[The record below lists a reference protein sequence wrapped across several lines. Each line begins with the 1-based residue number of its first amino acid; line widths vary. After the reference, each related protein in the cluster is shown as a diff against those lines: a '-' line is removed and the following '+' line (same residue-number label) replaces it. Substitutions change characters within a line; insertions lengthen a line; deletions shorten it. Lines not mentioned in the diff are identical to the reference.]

1 MSTPVT
7 GNNIPLAGFYDR
19 VRNGTHDGKD
29 YDRHLFVAGRIFQSA
44 EANEMESMLQTRIK
58 GIADALFKDGDIA
71 RDARCIVA
79 EDPNNTSLVNVTLEG
94 GAVYLSGAMRGVAPK
109 SFTAPKSGTIMIGIW
124 MVTNV
129 VTSADDTTLLDPASG
144 TRGYN
149 EPGAERLQIIPTWG
163 YQGDGTTGAQF
174 FPIYYID
181 DGQLRAKELP
191 PNLDAVTQAIA
202 RYDVDSNGSN
212 YVVSGMNVSRMD
224 DDATTGDFVFNID
237 AGRAR
242 VNGFGITLNTARR
255 LRQSFVPDLTL
266 IDSESFAPPSGGG
279 TATYSVARPPM
290 QSIVKL
296 QVTRNVVEQVTRG
309 QQADGRDSLSQPSAV
324 RINKIYIP
332 GAKPTDPHQKDYVMG
347 TDWIYGKG
355 TTGNDL
361 YSIIDWSPSG
371 QEPASGVKYSVDY
384 DYTDANATPDKWDES
399 TFTLS
404 NIAKNGSILMTY
416 NSMLPRIDRLVID
429 ESGKFSWIIG
439 VATNNNPVPPPVPS
453 NVLALAQVSHTWFKG
468 ATGSK
473 RNLDSVIA
481 DSVHVVSMSDLVGM
495 NQRMDTLTEMIAQ
508 LNLVSDINTRDN
520 TMKRGLFVD
529 PFTSERNRDPSFTQ
543 SAALTANSLQLP
555 IQGPTA
561 GHNDNSTPS
570 QDIVAQLSCDYVLE
584 TVLGNEARTGEMKVN
599 PYMAFAPFPSE
610 VTLNPSVDRWVRTE
624 TVWLSAETRYFTT
637 TVYAPWTI
645 SWGTHGTTE
654 VTGSNEVNE
663 LAGTTTRD
671 DEYLR
676 EIDVNFTVRG
686 FAPNETLTEV
696 KFDNLVVTPQN
707 P

>member
-19 VRNGTHDGKD
+19 VRDGTHDGKD

-71 RDARCIVA
+71 RDARCIVE

-124 MVTNV
+124 MITNV
-129 VTSADDTTLLDPASG
+129 VTSNDDATLLDPASG

-174 FPIYYID
+174 FPIYYVD
-181 DGQLRAKELP
+181 DGQLRAKEPP

-224 DDATTGDFVFNID
+224 DDATTGEFVFNID

-255 LRQSFVPDLTL
+255 LRQAFVPDISL

-309 QQADGRDSLSQPSAV
+309 QQADGRDSLTQASAV

-332 GAKPTDPHQKDYVMG
+332 GATPSDPHQKDYVMG
-347 TDWIYGKG
+347 TDWQYGKG
-355 TTGNDL
+355 STGNDL
-361 YSIIDWSPSG
+361 YSIIDWSLG
-371 QEPASGVKYSVDY
+371 GDEPASGVKYSVDY

-404 NIAKNGSILMTY
+404 NIAANGSILMTY

-429 ESGKFSWIIG
+429 EGGKFSWILG
-439 VATNNNPVPPPVPS
+439 VATNNNPVPPPVPV

-468 ATGSK
+468 AAGAK
-473 RNLDSVIA
+473 RNLDSVLA

-645 SWGTHGTTE
+645 AWGTHATTA
-654 VTGSNEVNE
+654 VTGRNEVNE

-676 EIDVNFTVRG
+676 EIDVKFTVRG
-686 FAPNETLTEV
+686 FAPGEV
-696 KFDNLVVTPQN
+696 LSELRFDNLVVTPQN